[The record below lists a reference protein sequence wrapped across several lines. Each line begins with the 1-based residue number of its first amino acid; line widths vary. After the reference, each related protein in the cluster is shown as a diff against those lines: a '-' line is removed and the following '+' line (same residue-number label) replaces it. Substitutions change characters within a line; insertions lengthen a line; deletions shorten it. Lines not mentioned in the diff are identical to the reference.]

1 MNTVTALSAQ
11 DVMGSRNV
19 SLANRAAQEASL
31 LAEQTGKID
40 PQRDEELW
48 GAAEGFEKIFLQ
60 SMLKQMRETVMQD
73 ENSIDSSNAS
83 KVYTG
88 LLDEQFAETGSGAH
102 RFGIAKM
109 VHDSMVNTLANRVGT
124 ANPG

>member
-40 PQRDEELW
+40 PQRDEILLARNDRFW
-48 GAAEGFEKIFLQ
+48 GPPAKPDQILFRRAGAPAALA
-60 SMLKQMRETVMQD
+60 
-73 ENSIDSSNAS
+73 DS
-83 KVYTG
+83 T
-88 LLDEQFAETGSGAH
+88 
-102 RFGIAKM
+102 
-109 VHDSMVNTLANRVGT
+109 DSPAAIG
-124 ANPG
+124 